1 MRKQKNQEQQPVR
14 KIDPE
19 MLNILAG
26 TVEVRSAGLQRAR
39 EYVRDAEIKL
49 ETAQRRLTNYEKHG
63 DPDYDE

>member
-1 MRKQKNQEQQPVR
+1 MRKQVKQQPVR

-19 MLNILAG
+19 MLNILCG
-26 TVEVRSAGLQRAR
+26 TVEVRSAALQRAR

-49 ETAQRRLTNYEKHG
+49 ETAQRRLNNYEKHG